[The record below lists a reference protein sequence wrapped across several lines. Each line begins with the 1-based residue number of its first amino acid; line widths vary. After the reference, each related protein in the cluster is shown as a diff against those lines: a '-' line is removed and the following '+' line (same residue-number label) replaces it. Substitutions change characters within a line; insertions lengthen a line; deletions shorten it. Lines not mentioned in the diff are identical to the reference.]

1 MLPEEPAFDDE
12 IFFDDDFHDDADF
25 FTTRKNGNN
34 NAEEILA
41 ILNDFGVPEQLKS
54 GIYQFTNP
62 IVMRQLHDM
71 PALHDHTNPCCAF
84 AIKPFFNHTHDV
96 FYTRASPLFSSY
108 LKFNDPTLIQQLEAT
123 AEEIGGIDFNIP
135 RVLSIFSNIELQEF
149 RVGFMFDFYRQTDT
163 YAYRIQMPFYY
174 QIHHFYLND
183 NNQRRLQD

>member
-71 PALHDHTNPCCAF
+71 PALHDHTKTLSALCSGELGV
-84 AIKPFFNHTHDV
+84 I
-96 FYTRASPLFSSY
+96 PLRCY
-108 LKFNDPTLIQQLEAT
+108 E
-123 AEEIGGIDFNIP
+123 
-135 RVLSIFSNIELQEF
+135 
-149 RVGFMFDFYRQTDT
+149 
-163 YAYRIQMPFYY
+163 
-174 QIHHFYLND
+174 
-183 NNQRRLQD
+183 